1 MPTKCWPT
9 QANSK
14 LLLGCFVCAEHPI
27 FSREFRKRKIGSAL
41 EKIFTACTSTIYC
54 LSIQYICI
62 IMSYAELHCVT
73 NFSFLRG
80 ASHPHE
86 LVQRAAELG
95 YQALAITD
103 ECSLA
108 GVVKAHVAALEHDL
122 QLIIGSEFKLD
133 GQRLLVLVPNRQAYA
148 ELSALITLARRRS
161 EKGDNR
167 LEWCDLQSNL
177 RNGLIIWLPSGD
189 LAKDQQHGAWLS
201 EWFLGRLW
209 IGVEHLLYGNDS
221 QQYYYY
227 RNLAAMWQLP
237 MLACGDVHMHSAER
251 QPLQDVLTAIHHG
264 CSVMSLG
271 ARRFA
276 NAERHLRRLDQLQ
289 KLYPPALLAETLV
302 VARRCHFSLQEL
314 RYEYP
319 ADVVPPNV
327 TASQQLRFLVGEGL
341 LKRWPQGASAEV
353 HRQIDYE
360 LQVIAELQYE
370 SYFLT
375 VHDIVHFARSRNILC
390 QGRGS
395 AANSI
400 VCYCLLITEVSPD
413 QISMLFERFI
423 SRERNEPPDIDVDF
437 EHERREEVIQYIY
450 KKYGRERAALAATVI
465 TYRPRSA
472 VRDVGKALG
481 LDALF
486 IEQLSQSMSWWQR
499 QADLEALFQQQG
511 FSNRGQLAKY
521 FFTLLQ
527 DIIGFPRHLSQHV
540 GGFIITKS
548 PISSLVPVENASM
561 AERTVIQWDKYDIE
575 ALGLLKIDILALGM
589 LSAIR
594 RCFDLLRAQQSTDL
608 DMQAIPKNDSATY
621 DMLCQADSV
630 GVFQIES
637 RAQMAMLP
645 RLKPRCF
652 YDLVIEI
659 AIVRPGPIQG
669 GMVHPYLRRRQ
680 GLEAVDYPSQ
690 EIQSVLERTLGIP
703 VFQEQ
708 VIRLAMVAAGF
719 TGGEA
724 DQLRRAMASWG
735 KDSALIGFQQKLITG
750 MLARGYSLD
759 FAQRLFKQI
768 QGFGVYGFPESH
780 SASFALLAYV
790 SAWLKCHYPAAYCCA
805 LLNSQPMGF
814 YSPSQLIQDV
824 KRHDVEVYPIDVL
837 YSDWDHR
844 LEAGAA
850 QNSQQPAIR
859 LGLRL
864 IKGFSRVVA
873 ERIVAVRTQVIP
885 QSLTQLAHAAQLS
898 QAHLSLLS
906 SAGALGSLS
915 NNRRQAHWDALAV
928 NDLRPLLIA
937 GQSDTPLDAV
947 DGGAK
952 HSVILAAP
960 SEVEIIGADYSAT
973 GVSLGRHPMAILRER
988 IELIQR
994 CKRQSDLASMGHK
1007 RFIRVAGLVTGR
1019 QRPGTASGVIFLTLE
1034 DETGNINV
1042 VVWTSVQE
1050 RCREALLKGRLL
1062 VVKGVLETDGSV
1074 VHVIAQELIDCS
1086 EWLLQ
1091 T

>member
-1 MPTKCWPT
+1 
-9 QANSK
+9 
-14 LLLGCFVCAEHPI
+14 
-27 FSREFRKRKIGSAL
+27 
-41 EKIFTACTSTIYC
+41 
-54 LSIQYICI
+54 
-62 IMSYAELHCVT
+62 MSYAELHCVT
-73 NFSFLRG
+73 NLSFLRG

-161 EKGDNR
+161 EKGDYR

-209 IGVEHLLYGNDS
+209 VGVEHLLYGNDS

>member
-1 MPTKCWPT
+1 
-9 QANSK
+9 
-14 LLLGCFVCAEHPI
+14 
-27 FSREFRKRKIGSAL
+27 
-41 EKIFTACTSTIYC
+41 
-54 LSIQYICI
+54 
-62 IMSYAELHCVT
+62 MSYAELHCVT

-161 EKGDNR
+161 EKGDYR

-209 IGVEHLLYGNDS
+209 VGVEHLLYGNDS

-237 MLACGDVHMHSAER
+237 MLACGDVHMHIAER